1 MTVIWEPTLNEEG
14 RKYLAIADKFAV
26 EQCRPLVEEIDRVQR
41 YPWENVKAAHEAGL
55 TNMFLPNE
63 HGGGGASLTS
73 AVAVVEAV
81 ARECPST
88 AAILTTFQLGA
99 EIILHA
105 GTPEQKQKYLNE
117 TVAKG
122 ECVSFCLSELGAGSD
137 PAGMTT
143 IATPEKDGYRIRGEK
158 FWIGN
163 GTASLYYVVFAK
175 TEPSA
180 GARGITG
187 FIVPKDAPGV
197 VFDYMADKTG
207 QRGSFTSNMKLDTW
221 VPKDA
226 IVGELNKGLSLA
238 LAGLDVGRV
247 AIAGHAL
254 GMGLAAFD
262 EAASR
267 ACARQTFGK
276 PMIDH
281 QGIGFKLAD
290 MAMRLSAARMMV
302 YQAAQSFDEG
312 RKIASLAAMTKVM
325 ATEAVQFA
333 CNEAVQIWGSMG
345 YVKPTKVERL
355 LRDQRINQIYEGASE
370 IQRIVLT
377 RAVKAA
383 YSGRNA

>member
-1 MTVIWEPTLNEEG
+1 MAVIWEPSLNEEN
-14 RKYLAIADKFAV
+14 RRYLEIAEKFAL
-26 EQCRPLVEEIDRVQR
+26 EHCRPLVEEIDRAQR
-41 YPWENVKAAHEAGL
+41 YPWENVRAAHEIGL
-55 TNMFLPNE
+55 TRMFLPTE
-63 HGGGGASLTS
+63 FGGGGASLTS
-73 AVAVVEAV
+73 AVVAIEAV

-88 AAILTTFQLGA
+88 AAILTTYQLGA
-99 EIILHA
+99 EVILHA
-105 GTPEQKQKYLNE
+105 GTPAQKKKYLAE

-122 ECVSFCLSELGAGSD
+122 DCVSFCLSELGAGSD

-143 IATPEKDGYRIRGEK
+143 SATPEKDGYRIRGEK
-158 FWIGN
+158 FWVGN

-175 TEPSA
+175 TDPDA

-197 VFDYMADKTG
+197 AFDYMADKMG

-226 IVGELNKGLSLA
+226 IVGELNKGLSIA

-254 GMGLAAFD
+254 GMGMAAFD

-276 PMIDH
+276 PMIEH

-290 MAMRLSAARMMV
+290 MAMRLSGARMMV
-302 YQAAQSFDEG
+302 YQAAQSFDQG
-312 RKIASLAAMTKVM
+312 QKIASLAAMTKVM

-383 YSGRNA
+383 YSGRND